1 MTMSTYFPFIGRGP
15 WWRASALLLGMSS
28 CTRFASELDVPLELD
43 DDPLDTEVLPVEPW
57 GCVSDEAGNPL
68 PSPNGELLEF
78 SIQARDFLSGRT
90 PSNLLIRACY
100 RPDVNCVRPATDWL
114 SPNADGAVTLPLMAG
129 FNGYLEVKGDDEVPT
144 LFVLPAPLS
153 ADLISILPDV
163 VTVLPPDA
171 LLAFGEAS
179 QLELNPGAGIVS
191 INTFDCSGPSGA
203 GVRLEVNTSAVP
215 FSFVDGLPIAGLDT
229 TSDEGSAGFANVL
242 PGLVVVRGYWGERVA
257 PVGLETVLVRAM
269 WVTVGSLMP
278 QYAGS
283 P

>member
-1 MTMSTYFPFIGRGP
+1 M
-15 WWRASALLLGMSS
+15 
-28 CTRFASELDVPLELD
+28 E
-43 DDPLDTEVLPVEPW
+43 
-57 GCVSDEAGNPL
+57 
-68 PSPNGELLEF
+68 
-78 SIQARDFLSGRT
+78 
-90 PSNLLIRACY
+90 
-100 RPDVNCVRPATDWL
+100 
-114 SPNADGAVTLPLMAG
+114 G
-129 FNGYLEVKGDDEVPT
+129 FNGYLEIEGDDEVPT
-144 LFVLPAPLS
+144 LFVLPAPLT
-153 ADLISILPDV
+153 AELISILPDV

-179 QLELNPGAGIVS
+179 QLELDPGAGIVS
-191 INTFDCSGPSGA
+191 INTFDCAGPSGA

-242 PGLVVVRGYWGERVA
+242 PGLIVVRGYWGDRMA

>member
-1 MTMSTYFPFIGRGP
+1 MSTYFRFIGRGP
-15 WWRASALLLGMSS
+15 WWGACALMLGMSG

-43 DDPLDTEVLPVEPW
+43 DDPLQTEVLPVEPW

-68 PSPNGELLEF
+68 ASPNGAPITL

-100 RPDVNCVRPATDWL
+100 RADVNCVRPATDWL
-114 SPNADGAVTLPLMAG
+114 PPNPDGAVTLPLMEG
-129 FNGYLEVKGDDEVPT
+129 FNGYLEIKGDDEVPT
-144 LFVLPAPLS
+144 LFVLPAPLTPE
-153 ADLISILPDV
+153 LVSILPDL
-163 VTVLPPDA
+163 VTVLPLDA

-179 QLELNPGAGIVS
+179 QLDLDPRAGVVS

-229 TSDEGSAGFANVL
+229 TSDDGTAGFANVL
-242 PGLVVVRGYWGERVA
+242 PGLVVVRGYWGEQVA